1 MGQSGSFG
9 RFTHC
14 MKIGFFASHR
24 GSNMQAVIEACAK
37 GRLSASPA
45 VLICN
50 NRDAEAVGR
59 AQKSGI
65 PAYVLNASGYP
76 NPDDL
81 DLAMLN
87 ALKTHAADIVVLA
100 GFMKKI
106 GPRVLAAYAGR
117 IVNIHPA
124 LLPKYG
130 GKGMYGAH
138 VHSAV
143 LAAGEKMTGVSVH
156 LVDEEYDHGRVLA
169 QAEIPVV
176 QGDTVDSLAARVL
189 NLEHTVLIS
198 TLQRICS
205 GELAL

>member
-1 MGQSGSFG
+1 
-9 RFTHC
+9 
-14 MKIGFFASHR
+14 
-24 GSNMQAVIEACAK
+24 
-37 GRLSASPA
+37 
-45 VLICN
+45 
-50 NRDAEAVGR
+50 
-59 AQKSGI
+59 
-65 PAYVLNASGYP
+65 
-76 NPDDL
+76 
-81 DLAMLN
+81 
-87 ALKTHAADIVVLA
+87 
-100 GFMKKI
+100 
-106 GPRVLAAYAGR
+106 
-117 IVNIHPA
+117 VNIHPA